1 MIRIRDLIL
10 ILVTAVGVVSGVYFP
25 NQAGIFTPA
34 ILYFLMGLMFL
45 AFLNIDFTLLIRMKR
60 EDLLEIFVLMVFKLF
75 LLPIICW
82 LAALWLLPSY
92 ALPVLLLSGVS
103 CGVTAPFFAGLLGAN
118 VNRTVQLVI
127 ISTLALP
134 FTLPALV
141 RWLMHA
147 QVDVAFSQMAQLLL
161 TFIFIPL
168 GAALIVR
175 KIIPAAIPLFGRVG
189 FPLSVTIFFLLFL
202 GIFSRFSDFLR
213 TQHGELLIAL
223 AVASGI
229 CMTHGLLPVVLKFF
243 SHGKVDGLAGA
254 VSMVYLNNILTI
266 VFAAQFFGPKAPLLA
281 AVYIAPV
288 FLALI
293 PLRWWSEIEV
303 SHA

>member
-10 ILVTAVGVVSGVYFP
+10 ILVTAVGAASGVYFP
-25 NQAGIFTPA
+25 NQASIFTPA
-34 ILYFLMGLMFL
+34 ILYLLMGLMFL
-45 AFLNIDFTLLIRMKR
+45 AFINIDFTLLIRMKR
-60 EDLLEIFVLMVFKLF
+60 DDLLEVFALVVLKLF

-82 LAALWLLPSY
+82 LVALWLAPSY

-127 ISTLALP
+127 ISTLVLP
-134 FTLPALV
+134 LTLPVLV
-141 RWLMHA
+141 RWLMHD
-147 QVDVAFSQMAQLLL
+147 QVNVPFSEMAQLLL

-168 GAALIVR
+168 AAALLVR
-175 KIIPAAIPLFGRVG
+175 KILPAVVPILGRVG
-189 FPLSVTIFFLLFL
+189 FPVSVTIFFLLFL
-202 GIFSRFSDFLR
+202 GIFSRFSDFLQ
-213 TQHGELLIAL
+213 TQHGEVLMAL
-223 AVASGI
+223 VVAAGV
-229 CMTHGLLPVVLKFF
+229 CMIHGLLPIALKFI
-243 SHGKVDGLAGA
+243 SRGKIDGLSGA

-266 VFAAQFFGPKAPLLA
+266 VFAANLFGPKAPLLA

-293 PLRWWSEIEV
+293 PLRWLSDAEAGH
-303 SHA
+303 S